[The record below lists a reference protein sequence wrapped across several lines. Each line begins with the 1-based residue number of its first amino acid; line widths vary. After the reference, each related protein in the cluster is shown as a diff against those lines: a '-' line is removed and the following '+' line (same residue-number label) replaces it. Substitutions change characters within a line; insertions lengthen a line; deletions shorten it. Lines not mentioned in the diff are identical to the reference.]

1 MYPFEQASSEI
12 PFASYLFEPSVDAW
26 GREETY
32 GNLFERAF
40 ENTVS
45 PGYYAKENY
54 TDVDRELK
62 ELFERTGENSVLPT
76 TQQKYYAEQKVYYY
90 MNAKDYTE
98 AKKLRGQRSFEL
110 VQNLMD
116 SSDYKG
122 MSDEEKVKAI
132 KKCYE
137 TAGKETKE
145 KMIEKVKSKSR

>member
-1 MYPFEQASSEI
+1 M
-12 PFASYLFEPSVDAW
+12 
-26 GREETY
+26 
-32 GNLFERAF
+32 
-40 ENTVS
+40 
-45 PGYYAKENY
+45 
-54 TDVDRELK
+54 DRELK

-76 TQQKYYAEQKVYYY
+76 TQQKYYVEQKVYYY

-132 KKCYE
+132 EKCYE